1 MFRCPAPAPV
11 ARYVHMICEP
21 ELENKMSLPERIVE
35 DCLAAVPDGQKA
47 MREVVKRWVS
57 DPAALLKGFG
67 SESQIGLRTLHR
79 SGELTVLDFVWAP
92 DMTLP
97 PHTHEMAAVIGVYAG
112 REDNI
117 FWRRR
122 DGTIEAA
129 GAQTLGPR
137 DVATLGKDIIHS
149 VTNPLG
155 MRSRAIHVYLGDF
168 FEPPKPRR
176 EWDHQSLEEHDWT
189 PDIVRKRFADA
200 EAREAAMRQG
210 TK

>member
-1 MFRCPAPAPV
+1 
-11 ARYVHMICEP
+11 
-21 ELENKMSLPERIVE
+21 MSLPERIVE
-35 DCLAAVPDGQKA
+35 DCLAAAPDGQKA
-47 MREVVKRWVS
+47 MREVVARWVS
-57 DPAALLKGFG
+57 EPAALLNGLG

-97 PHTHEMAAVIGVYAG
+97 PHTHEMSAVIGVYAG

-122 DGTIEAA
+122 DGSIEAA

-155 MRSRAIHVYLGDF
+155 MRSRAIHAYLGDF

-176 EWDHQSLEEHDWT
+176 EWDHGSLEEHEWT

-200 EAREAAMRQG
+200 GAREAAMRQG
-210 TK
+210 AK